1 MRNVL
6 LAIMVCACWGMPLHA
21 QTQQAD
27 SATNNLSWNV
37 GLALSPQILF
47 VGGVDLGLFT
57 NLEYRPFGNAFTT
70 LIGAEIRN
78 KWLHL
83 NVSNSGLDTRS
94 LSTAYS
100 ISANTHF
107 GIGCTLPTKKEEI
120 NAFYLTATPYLFS
133 FRETV
138 ETAYINNTASNSS
151 YNVNVGITWSNT
163 KTTKSGRTMN
173 FQFYLPML
181 GSAFL
186 DELRTM
192 SFRIGLSL

>member
-1 MRNVL
+1 MRNTL
-6 LAIMVCACWGMPLHA
+6 IAIVVCACWGIPLHA
-21 QTQQAD
+21 QTQAD
-27 SATNNLSWNV
+27 SASSNVSWNA
-37 GLALSPQILF
+37 GLAISPQILF
-47 VGGVDLGLFT
+47 VGGLDLGAFT

-70 LIGAEIRN
+70 LVGAEVRN

-83 NVSNSGLDTRS
+83 NVSNSGLATRS

-100 ISANTHF
+100 ISAQTHF
-107 GIGCTLPTKKEEI
+107 GLGYTLPTKQEEV

-133 FRETV
+133 FK
-138 ETAYINNTASNSS
+138 ETAETAFINNTAGNTSLNF
-151 YNVNVGITWSNT
+151 NVGITWSNT

-173 FQFYLPML
+173 FQFYLPIL